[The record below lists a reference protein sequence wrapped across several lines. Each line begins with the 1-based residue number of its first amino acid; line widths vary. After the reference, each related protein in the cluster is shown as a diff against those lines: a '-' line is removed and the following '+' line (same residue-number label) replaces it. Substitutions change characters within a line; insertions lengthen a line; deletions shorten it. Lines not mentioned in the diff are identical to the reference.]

1 MAQRLHSSWG
11 RDLSSHLFAANAAAP
26 SPPAPA
32 LDLLL
37 SPPLQIKECD
47 GILVAMEGMLGRFQS
62 DLGNVSGEIRSLQE
76 QSSSMGVR
84 LRNRRSVQE
93 RLEAFIDHVSIPP
106 QLIFGVV
113 QVGALDLAPGLWR

>member
-1 MAQRLHSSWG
+1 MLPPHPTPASV
-11 RDLSSHLFAANAAAP
+11 P
-26 SPPAPA
+26 SI
-32 LDLLL
+32 
-37 SPPLQIKECD
+37 SVQIKECD
-47 GILVAMEGMLGRFQS
+47 SILVAMEGMLGRFQS

-106 QLIFGVV
+106 QLIFGIV
-113 QVGALDLAPGLWR
+113 QVGAEALGV